1 MTIDHGADDAST
13 QASTA
18 DHGSWTCVL
27 TLLQDFQYQKTF
39 VELAVSVQPFLQ
51 VIVGEDDMAD
61 DNAVIDVTEGQDETV
76 TCVAESV
83 FPRPVFTW
91 SLSGGSPGHIV
102 PLDSQPRVS
111 ISPSSYLLT
120 SYHTVRL
127 NIPSITMNM
136 SILTCHTKQYDY
148 TGRLLYSTNTSRTIR
163 ILPYQP
169 SMFSHPV

>member
-1 MTIDHGADDAST
+1 M
-13 QASTA
+13 
-18 DHGSWTCVL
+18 
-27 TLLQDFQYQKTF
+27 
-39 VELAVSVQPFLQ
+39 
-51 VIVGEDDMAD
+51 IVGEDDLAD
-61 DNAVIDVTEGQDETV
+61 DNAVIEVTEAQDETV

-127 NIPSITMNM
+127 NITSMSLNM

-148 TGRLLYSTNTSRTIR
+148 TGRLLYSTNTSKIVR
-163 ILPYQP
+163 ILPHQP
-169 SMFSHPV
+169 PVLRPSASQTSHGVSLLSLLLLSLFVVSTGMSVIYVR